1 MKTEDYFFATDDW
14 ERKESIKRVMKKLL
28 ITIAFLTLTYALIW
42 PGLWTFTEMIE
53 PTLGDTLFFRVLDL
67 ITIRK

>member
-1 MKTEDYFFATDDW
+1 MKHLKTLGIILVF
-14 ERKESIKRVMKKLL
+14 LL
-28 ITIAFLTLTYALIW
+28 LLYPLLWT
-42 PGLWTFTEMIE
+42 GLWTFTEMIE